1 MSTVSIVIPT
11 ILKPGVLETVK
22 HALAVTKDTSV
33 QIEVVI
39 NPLRAGSNEYLEIER
54 KLVQNKKIIVRHHTK
69 SHISAESSALYA
81 AASSKSE
88 WVWILGDEDLP
99 TELSPQHLLQ
109 LAKSGLAD
117 FYLLNA
123 EWKFHGEPIKFYE
136 VGPKPVQVTNGE
148 NFFAKLGFVSIT
160 PALSCW
166 FLRKSIIDLD
176 IFERFHTKFEIY
188 SHTFA
193 LASFLQGKKAGMTN
207 SVCLTRQEGSAL
219 EISKSLAEVTGK
231 KDAHV
236 TSIWVEGL
244 LALASQL
251 SRETGE
257 DLIRI
262 LKSRE
267 IEMFK
272 VGKIEMQEDLRVFV
286 SSTLSIIQRAIE
298 SRTKE
303 SEWDSEIFVLSE
315 EISNYLSLSSS
326 NLIFP
331 TPVRIGF

>member
-1 MSTVSIVIPT
+1 MSAVSIVIPT

-22 HALAVTKDTSV
+22 HAVAVTKGTSV
-33 QIEVVI
+33 QIDVVI
-39 NPLRAGSNEYLEIER
+39 NPLRAGSSQYIEVER
-54 KLVQNKKIIVRHHTK
+54 ELIQNKEIIVRYHDK
-69 SHISAESSALYA
+69 PHISAESSALYA

-99 TELSPQHLLQ
+99 TEQSPQHLLQ
-109 LAKSGLAD
+109 LAKSGLSD

-123 EWKFHGEPIKFYE
+123 EWKFQGGPIKFYE
-136 VGPKPVQVTNGE
+136 VGPKSVQVTNGE

-176 IFERFHTKFEIY
+176 KFERFHTKFEIY

-193 LASFLQGKKAGMTN
+193 LASFLQGRKAGITN
-207 SVCLTRQEGSAL
+207 TVCLTRQEGSAL
-219 EISKSLAEVTGK
+219 EISKSLAEITGK
-231 KDAHV
+231 KDVDV
-236 TSIWVEGL
+236 TSVWVEGL
-244 LALASQL
+244 LALANQL

-272 VGKIEMQEDLRVFV
+272 AGKIEMQRDLRVFV
-286 SSTLSIIQRAIE
+286 SSTLNVIQRAIE
-298 SRTKE
+298 SRPKK
-303 SEWDSEIFVLSE
+303 SGWDSEIFLLSE
-315 EISNYLSLSSS
+315 EIMKYLSISSS